1 MTTKNNNDRK
11 QVDYNKP
18 VGIKDGSIYFLNY
31 VFDHSD
37 NFRGAT
43 GTVLDPITSNYI
55 EKITTEDW
63 TEYSRDLWKSAV
75 ETNSTEDSLED
86 YAVKIKN
93 ESESYG
99 QLFPG
104 HDDSYSEF
112 HEEAK
117 KHFDS
122 NVETFNCSGG
132 GRCFN
137 LELLNSFD
145 KVIDQDLID
154 LIKSYEKD
162 NEVKA
167 A

>member
-55 EKITTEDW
+55 ENITTEDW

-104 HDDSYSEF
+104 HDDSYSELYD
-112 HEEAK
+112 EAK

-122 NVETFNCSGG
+122 NVETFNCCGG

-154 LIKSYEKD
+154 LIKSYEQENKT
-162 NEVKA
+162 KA

>member
-1 MTTKNNNDRK
+1 MTTKKNNDRK

-55 EKITTEDW
+55 ENITTEDW

-86 YAVKIKN
+86 YAAKIKN

-112 HEEAK
+112 HDEAK

-122 NVETFNCSGG
+122 NVETFNCCGG

-162 NEVKA
+162 NEIKA

>member
-55 EKITTEDW
+55 KNITTEDW

-104 HDDSYSEF
+104 HDDSYSQF
-112 HEEAK
+112 HDEAK
-117 KHFDS
+117 KHFDYEI
-122 NVETFNCSGG
+122 ETFNCCGG

-162 NEVKA
+162 NETKA

>member
-1 MTTKNNNDRK
+1 MTAKNNNDRQ
-11 QVDYNKP
+11 QVNYNKP

-55 EKITTEDW
+55 ENITTEDW

-112 HEEAK
+112 HKEAK
-117 KHFDS
+117 KHFNS

-154 LIKSYEKD
+154 LIKSYEAE
-162 NEVKA
+162 NETKA
-167 A
+167 T

>member
-1 MTTKNNNDRK
+1 MTTKNNNDRQ
-11 QVDYNKP
+11 QVNYNKP

-31 VFDHSD
+31 VFNYDD
-37 NFRGAT
+37 GFRGAT

-55 EKITTEDW
+55 ESITTEDW
-63 TEYSRDLWKSAV
+63 IEYSRDLWRSAV
-75 ETNSTEDSLED
+75 ETNSTETSLED
-86 YAVKIKN
+86 YAKLVEDDSKM
-93 ESESYG
+93 SGLLY
-99 QLFPG
+99 PG
-104 HDDSYSEF
+104 HDNSYSELYD
-112 HEEAK
+112 EAK

-122 NVETFNCSGG
+122 DVETFNCSGG

-154 LIKSYEKD
+154 LIKSYEVQ
-162 NEVKA
+162 NETKA

>member
-1 MTTKNNNDRK
+1 MTAKSNNDRK

-55 EKITTEDW
+55 ENITTEDW